1 MKWRT
6 VVVVVVV
13 LVVASILTLA
23 LVGCGGFEA
32 FGLLQEVG
40 R

>member
-6 VVVVVVV
+6 VLVVAVV
-13 LVVASILTLA
+13 LVVASILTLV
-23 LVGCGGFEA
+23 LVGCGGIEA
-32 FGLLQEVG
+32 FGLLQDVG